1 MKFFSA
7 SFLVAVVAATSV
19 SAGLLPR
26 CGVEGCG
33 VDGQKTVDIVPGLT
47 LAEFCLEF
55 TGACLAIATT
65 QASGQEPTAFCVQGP
80 VPTVCHQFLCVV
92 GFPDNCQQQANILC
106 FAPRTPLFTDNI
118 AGYLFAAHKTT
129 LP

>member
-7 SFLVAVVAATSV
+7 PFLVTVVAATSV

-26 CGVEGCG
+26 SG
-33 VDGQKTVDIVPGLT
+33 VDGQITVDIVPGLT
-47 LAEFCLEF
+47 VAEFCLEF

-65 QASGQEPTAFCVQGP
+65 KASDQEATAFCVQGP
-80 VPTVCHQFLCVV
+80 VATVCYQFLCVV
-92 GFPDNCQQQANILC
+92 GFPDKCQQQANILC
-106 FAPRTPLFTDNI
+106 SVPRTPLFTDDI
-118 AGYLFAAHKTT
+118 AGYLFAAHRTT

>member
-26 CGVEGCG
+26 GGVEGSG

-80 VPTVCHQFLCVV
+80 VPT
-92 GFPDNCQQQANILC
+92 QANILC